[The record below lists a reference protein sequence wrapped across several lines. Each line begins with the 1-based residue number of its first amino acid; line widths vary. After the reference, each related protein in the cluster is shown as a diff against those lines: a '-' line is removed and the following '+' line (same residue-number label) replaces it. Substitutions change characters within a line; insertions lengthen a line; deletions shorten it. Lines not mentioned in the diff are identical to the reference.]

1 MEEFDA
7 ATVAALGN
15 GETDIT
21 KVTQVATK
29 AKVVKAFKDS
39 SWIQLMKLILQIQLT
54 TISATDL
61 DAIKD

>member
-7 ATVAALGN
+7 ATVALGN

-39 SWIQLMKLILQIQLT
+39 ALLSTQLL
-54 TISATDL
+54 
-61 DAIKD
+61 